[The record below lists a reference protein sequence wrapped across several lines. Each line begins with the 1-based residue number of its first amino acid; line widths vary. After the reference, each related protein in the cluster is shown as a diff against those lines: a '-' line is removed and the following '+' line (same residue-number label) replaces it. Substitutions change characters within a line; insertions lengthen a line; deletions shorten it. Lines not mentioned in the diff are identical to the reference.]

1 MNVERK
7 SLSSARSIAWSP
19 TSTSR
24 CQNAFSA
31 PRRITGSSP
40 MTNIPLAP
48 TVPCM
53 VASDAEVELTGYID
67 NYLPVAEADRDS
79 VRITGRSKTEDV
91 IDCALDIHGGQ
102 FAGY

>member
-1 MNVERK
+1 
-7 SLSSARSIAWSP
+7 
-19 TSTSR
+19 
-24 CQNAFSA
+24 
-31 PRRITGSSP
+31 

-102 FAGY
+102 FAGYKLDAIARAIGGHCRGRSPALDGASPPRDR